1 MNDFRVYN
9 AGWPG
14 DTTVELLERFDR
26 DVAARLPDLVCLLVG
41 SNDMLYPGHM
51 LDLATFRANLEVL
64 LDRIAETGAKT
75 IMFTAPRFLQSL
87 LIENF
92 PDTIKHPLSTLERL
106 ERLNDTIREIAA
118 MRGNVLVDLYKLIDP
133 VDESANSLILNV
145 ANSGRRDGMHFTA
158 VGCAVTAEAVYKI
171 CAKRYPQAHSIV
183 CFGDSLTYGV
193 YMKGKGTADPDADT
207 YPGQLYKLLVNQD

>member
-75 IMFTAPRFLQSL
+75 IMFTAPRFLQCCYL
-87 LIENF
+87 FILRN
-92 PDTIKHPLSTLERL
+92 
-106 ERLNDTIREIAA
+106 ND
-118 MRGNVLVDLYKLIDP
+118 
-133 VDESANSLILNV
+133 
-145 ANSGRRDGMHFTA
+145 
-158 VGCAVTAEAVYKI
+158 
-171 CAKRYPQAHSIV
+171 
-183 CFGDSLTYGV
+183 
-193 YMKGKGTADPDADT
+193 
-207 YPGQLYKLLVNQD
+207 